1 MSSSRSRSRSRNRTE
16 APRLNNFNVTE
27 SSRMF
32 GGSATLNTTTNKP
45 NPFDDDDSDDG
56 GEGMDAGGEGIA
68 MFMKGGDNKG
78 GESKPNP
85 FDDSDSEDDGIM
97 TNSLIKAGQDT
108 AQSSPDRS
116 QSFDNNKD
124 NNSPSSLGN
133 DNSPSSLGNA
143 SAGNRV
149 GPFNS
154 PNNDDDEYNSNEEED
169 EGPLTPQ
176 DIEEWHSNS
185 QKGSPPDDNT
195 YPTADKN
202 DNNNNNTNN
211 NGGEKKG
218 YYNLSKPNEHSQ
230 FMSNQTGS
238 SLSLPHSSNNGGDA
252 NKLSYVSEKSKE
264 SSDDSLNILTH
275 RTSSSINYGQNNNT
289 DTSGNNNGSSES
301 SRRYSTNK
309 SSNNI
314 SGIIDTDLTTGISR
328 GGVEEGGEQ
337 YASMQELIDDE
348 QRSRASFT
356 ASNHRRR
363 GKCGWCIDS
372 TIGMKSTKRR
382 KISLC
387 LILLLILGGI
397 IGIVVWLTTG
407 NSGSGEESI
416 ESNKNKEFESK
427 DNPQVEILDT
437 DGGGGNNGTAT
448 DIDGGSN
455 EGMKNETNNKDNEEG
470 KGTDFDG
477 LDLTFTF
484 TTDMPSLAPSSTTG
498 NRTGG
503 EPTNDNGGVSGNSGT
518 PTISTAPTPTVM
530 GIDVMDNDDDDIFG
544 TWSDDTSLP
553 ASQELNGT
561 DVSLPT
567 ATVNSTNSSNALLQ
581 PVQPEEDPSS
591 YLNVT
596 SLDDD
601 MLSDINVISFNDT
614 TSEGG
619 SLSPTMSASPSGVGI
634 PSLPTSMGPTSS
646 DMSYSP
652 TLSNRPTTSLS
663 IYPPPSSTNTTNLI
677 TTVTESKLQITIPGN
692 LTLSNLKTPTTVNE
706 QELLISVLE
715 QTIMDVMNQDVLV
728 NEEEEEEVIV
738 KDVVILRINGVDVVN
753 GATDVD
759 DVGLDISGD
768 SPPRVPSSD
777 LGMPSDPEV
786 DNAEASSDACIICPN
801 GITAGDDHTPYIND
815 GDTTTC
821 KELVDITALTF
832 TKDDESCKGSM
843 IMEVYCCPIVQ
854 ENPCLICGSNG
865 GLSIDKEDE
874 MPFIDEGDMM
884 TCKVSSV
891 IRVISCAHDMVL
903 LFIAND

>member
-1 MSSSRSRSRSRNRTE
+1 
-16 APRLNNFNVTE
+16 
-27 SSRMF
+27 MF
-32 GGSATLNTTTNKP
+32 GGSTTLNQKP
-45 NPFDDDDSDDG
+45 NPFDDDDSN
-56 GEGMDAGGEGIA
+56 EGGEGIDATA
-68 MFMKGGDNKG
+68 MFMKGGGNKG
-78 GESKPNP
+78 QEGKPNP
-85 FDDSDSEDDGIM
+85 FDDDSDDNSDDDNDGIM
-97 TNSLIKAGQDT
+97 TDSLIKAGQDT

-116 QSFDNNKD
+116 SSFDNNKD

-154 PNNDDDEYNSNEEED
+154 PNNDNNDEYNEEED

-185 QKGSPPDDNT
+185 QKGSPPDDDNA
-195 YPTADKN
+195 YHTADEGEGDGMEEGGSK
-202 DNNNNNTNN
+202 
-211 NGGEKKG
+211 GGEKKG
-218 YYNLSKPNEHSQ
+218 YYNLSKPNEHTQ

-238 SLSLPHSSNNGGDA
+238 GLSSDA

-275 RTSSSINYGQNNNT
+275 RTASSINYGNDDDNNE
-289 DTSGNNNGSSES
+289 GGSKK
-301 SRRYSTNK
+301 RYSTK
-309 SSNNI
+309 SSNI
-314 SGIIDTDLTTGISR
+314 SGILDTDLNAIS
-328 GGVEEGGEQ
+328 GDNAEEQ

-356 ASNHRRR
+356 TSNHRRR

-416 ESNKNKEFESK
+416 ESNKNKDFESK

-437 DGGGGNNGTAT
+437 DGGGGGNNGTAT

-455 EGMKNETNNKDNEEG
+455 EGMKNETNNNNNEEG

-484 TTDMPSLAPSSTTG
+484 TTDMPSLSPSSTG
-498 NRTGG
+498 NRTGE
-503 EPTNDNGGVSGNSGT
+503 EPTNDNGVGEGSNS

-530 GIDVMDNDDDDIFG
+530 NIDVMDNDDDDIFG
-544 TWSDDTSLP
+544 DWSDDTTSSA
-553 ASQELNGT
+553 ASQEELNNGT
-561 DVSLPT
+561 DISIPT
-567 ATVNSTNSSNALLQ
+567 TAVNASVVTTNSSDVQQLPPEDDPLSAL
-581 PVQPEEDPSS
+581 
-591 YLNVT
+591 NIT

-601 MLSDINVISFNDT
+601 MLSDINVVSFNDT
-614 TSEGG
+614 NEDEDGG
-619 SLSPTMSASPSGVGI
+619 SLSPTVSTSPSSSGVGI
-634 PSLPTSMGPTSS
+634 PSLPTSSSMGPTSS

-652 TLSNRPTTSLS
+652 TISNRPTTSLS
-663 IYPPPSSTNTTNLI
+663 IYPPPPSSSNTTNLT
-677 TTVTESKLQITIPGN
+677 TTVTKESKLQITIPGN
-692 LTLSNLKTPTTVNE
+692 LTLSNIDTPTTTNE
-706 QELLISVLE
+706 QELLIDVLE
-715 QTIMDVMNQDVLV
+715 RTIMDVMNQDVLT
-728 NEEEEEEVIV
+728 EEEEEVIV
-738 KDVVILRINGVDVVN
+738 KDVVILRINGVDVVYDN
-753 GATDVD
+753 ANDDANDVGNDVD
-759 DVGLDISGD
+759 NDMDSELSGG
-768 SPPRVPSSD
+768 SPPRVPSSESS
-777 LGMPSDPEV
+777 MPSDPLPDDGV
-786 DNAEASSDACIICPN
+786 KSDSCILCPN
-801 GITAGDDHTPYIND
+801 GITAGNDYTPYIND

-821 KELVDITALTF
+821 KEIVDLTAFSF

-843 IMEVYCCPIVQ
+843 IMEVYCCPTVQ

-865 GLSIDKEDE
+865 GLSIDKEDV
-874 MPFIDEGDMM
+874 MPFIDDGDMM
-884 TCKVSSV
+884 TCKVRISKSFLSGLISSCICHMLFV
-891 IRVISCAHDMVL
+891 IW
-903 LFIAND
+903 

>member
-1 MSSSRSRSRSRNRTE
+1 
-16 APRLNNFNVTE
+16 
-27 SSRMF
+27 MF
-32 GGSATLNTTTNKP
+32 GGSTTLNTKP
-45 NPFDDDDSDDG
+45 NPFDDDDSDDDG

-68 MFMKGGDNKG
+68 MFMKGGDKKG
-78 GESKPNP
+78 NESKPNP

-97 TNSLIKAGQDT
+97 TDSLIKAGQDT

-116 QSFDNNKD
+116 
-124 NNSPSSLGN
+124 SSLGKDN
-133 DNSPSSLGNA
+133 NSPSSLGNA

-154 PNNDDDEYNSNEEED
+154 PNNDNDEYNSNEEEED

-185 QKGSPPDDNT
+185 QKGSPPDDDNA
-195 YPTADKN
+195 YHTADEGEGDGTK
-202 DNNNNNTNN
+202 
-211 NGGEKKG
+211 GKRGEKKG

-238 SLSLPHSSNNGGDA
+238 GLSSTSNNGGDT

-275 RTSSSINYGQNNNT
+275 RTASSINYGQNNT
-289 DTSGNNNGSSES
+289 DTSGNNNE
-301 SRRYSTNK
+301 SRRYNSTK
-309 SSNNI
+309 SSNI

-328 GGVEEGGEQ
+328 GVEEGEEQ

-356 ASNHRRR
+356 TNHRRR

-397 IGIVVWLTTG
+397 IGIVVWLTTTNNKG
-407 NSGSGEESI
+407 REESI

-427 DNPQVEILDT
+427 DDPQVDILDT

-448 DIDGGSN
+448 DIGEGGGSN
-455 EGMKNETNNKDNEEG
+455 EGMKNETNNKDEEG

-484 TTDMPSLAPSSTTG
+484 NTDMPSLAPSSTTG
-498 NRTGG
+498 NRTGE
-503 EPTNDNGGVSGNSGT
+503 EPTNDGGGEGSNS
-518 PTISTAPTPTVM
+518 PTISIAPTPTVM
-530 GIDVMDNDDDDIFG
+530 GIAIMDNDDDDIFG
-544 TWSDDTSLP
+544 TWSDDTSLS
-553 ASQELNGT
+553 ASQESNGT
-561 DVSLPT
+561 DVSIPT
-567 ATVNSTNSSNALLQ
+567 TSVNNSTNSSDIQ
-581 PVQPEEDPSS
+581 SPEDDPTS

-614 TSEGG
+614 TTNEDEDGG
-619 SLSPTMSASPSGVGI
+619 SLSPTMPTSPSSSGVGI
-634 PSLPTSMGPTSS
+634 PSLPTNSSSMGPTSS

-652 TLSNRPTTSLS
+652 TISNRPTTSLS
-663 IYPPPSSTNTTNLI
+663 IYPPPPSTNTTNLT

-692 LTLSNLKTPTTVNE
+692 LTLSNINKPSTLVE
-706 QELLISVLE
+706 QDLLISILE
-715 QTIMDVMNQDVLV
+715 RTIMDVMNQDVLV
-728 NEEEEEEVIV
+728 NEEEVVV
-738 KDVVILRINGVDVVN
+738 KDVVILRINGVDVVDD
-753 GATDVD
+753 ATDTDVD
-759 DVGLDISGD
+759 NVGSEVSGD
-768 SPPRVPSSD
+768 SPPRVPSSSESS
-777 LGMPSDPEV
+777 MPSSSNIE
-786 DNAEASSDACIICPN
+786 SDACILCPN
-801 GITAGDDHTPYIND
+801 GITVSDDYIPTDFGDDA
-815 GDTTTC
+815 TC

-865 GLSIDKEDE
+865 LSIEKEDE
-874 MPFIDEGDMM
+874 MPFIDDGDMM
-884 TCKVSSV
+884 TCKVRISKSFLSGLISYV
-891 IRVISCAHDMVL
+891 HMSYAIRYLVNSPSLCPENLSYHTI
-903 LFIAND
+903 IGTG